1 MKKIFFISV
10 VLMFLSCNSVKIKR
24 IEMDYTQDL
33 IGKIKQIE
41 MSSFR
46 YPTDKKDTVVH
57 EEKSTAFF
65 DKKNK
70 IIKQID
76 YYPKFIDETYFNY
89 KNDLLESTVSKID
102 KRSSKIE
109 FKYDDKKNIIQY
121 SQLEN
126 DTLFFRKTSVYDKQN
141 NRLEETFSH
150 PRYKDNNN
158 VDKFTNDYKNRTVTI
173 QSFDKNNKPR
183 NHYLI
188 NHFDKKG
195 YIIKSEF
202 IYTDS
207 KKREPSISISE
218 FDKRGNL
225 TRRFGLDKD
234 GKPKEVTEYK
244 NTYDEKGNI
253 STREKYSKEKLIEK
267 TVYKITYR

>member
-10 VLMFLSCNSVKIKR
+10 LLIFLSCNSVKIKR

-46 YPTDKKDTVVH
+46 YPTNKKDTVVH
-57 EEKSTAFF
+57 EEKSIAFF

-89 KNDLLESTVSKID
+89 KKDLLESTVSKID

-109 FKYDDKKNIIQY
+109 YKYDDKKNIVEY

-126 DTLFFRKTSVYDKQN
+126 DTLYFRKTSVYDKQN
-141 NRLEETFSH
+141 NRLEETYSH
-150 PRYKDNNN
+150 PKYKNNN
-158 VDKFTNDYKNRTVTI
+158 SVDEFTNDYKNRKVTI
-173 QSFDKNNKPR
+173 QSFDENKKPKN
-183 NHYLI
+183 YYALT
-188 NHFDKKG
+188 HFNKKG
-195 YIIKSEF
+195 YIIKNEL

-207 KKREPSISISE
+207 KKREPIINTLE
-218 FDKRGNL
+218 YDKRGNL

-234 GKPKEVTEYK
+234 GKPKDVFEYK

>member
-41 MSSFR
+41 MSTFR
-46 YPTDKKDTVVH
+46 YPTDKKDTVVD

-65 DKKNK
+65 DERNK
-70 IIKQID
+70 IIRQLD

-102 KRSSKIE
+102 KRISKIE
-109 FKYDDKKNIIQY
+109 YKYDDKKNIVEY

-126 DTLFFRKTSVYDKQN
+126 DTIFFRKTSVYDKHN

-150 PRYKDNNN
+150 PKYEDNNTL
-158 VDKFTNDYKNRTVTI
+158 DKFTYDYKNRTVTV
-173 QSFDKNNKPR
+173 QSFDKNNNPKK
-183 NHYLI
+183 YYALT
-188 NHFDKKG
+188 HFNKKG
-195 YIIKSEF
+195 YIIKNEL

-218 FDKRGNL
+218 YDKRGNL
-225 TRRFGLDKD
+225 TRRFGLDKN

-253 STREKYSKEKLIEK
+253 STRETYSKEKLIEK
-267 TVYKITYR
+267 IVYKITYR